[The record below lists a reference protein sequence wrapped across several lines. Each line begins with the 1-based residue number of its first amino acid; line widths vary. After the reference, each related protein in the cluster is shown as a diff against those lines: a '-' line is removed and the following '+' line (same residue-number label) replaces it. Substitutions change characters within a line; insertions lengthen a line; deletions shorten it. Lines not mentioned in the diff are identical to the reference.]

1 MMTSNMS
8 IGFSRL
14 IRMINHDTHL
24 PLKCF
29 ASTRRLTSPKEFCDC
44 VIECKFIPNHRKS
57 QSSPKPQEHSE
68 HKDDR

>member
-1 MMTSNMS
+1 MS

-14 IRMINHDTHL
+14 LRMINHDPHL

-29 ASTRRLTSPKEFCDC
+29 ASTRRLTSSNEFCDC
-44 VIECKFIPNHRKS
+44 MIECKFVPNHRKS
-57 QSSPKPQEHSE
+57 QLFLEPQEHSV

>member
-14 IRMINHDTHL
+14 IRMINHDPHL

-29 ASTRRLTSPKEFCDC
+29 ASARRLTSPKEFCDC
-44 VIECKFIPNHRKS
+44 VIECKFIPNHRKL
-57 QSSPKPQEHSE
+57 QLFPEQPEHSE
-68 HKDDR
+68 RKDGQ

>member
-8 IGFSRL
+8 IGFDRV
-14 IRMINHDTHL
+14 IRMINHDPHL

-29 ASTRRLTSPKEFCDC
+29 ASARRLTSPKEFCDC

-57 QSSPKPQEHSE
+57 QSSPKPQEHPE